1 MHDEQ
6 QVTRPDFKL
15 FKDKTI
21 KVECLIRKSGS
32 DLIKARGNKAL
43 TKRPDICP
51 KPLFI
56 SKVDKVMSGALPQ
69 TLLFA
74 REVWD
79 RKGNLMSE

>member
-15 FKDKTI
+15 IKDKAI
-21 KVECLIRKSGS
+21 EAECLIRKSGS

-56 SKVDKVMSGALPQ
+56 RKTEKVMNGALPQ
-69 TLLFA
+69 TPLLGT
-74 REVWD
+74 EPWD
-79 RKGNLMSE
+79 RR